1 MQTAFS
7 KADQKELIDLR
18 RFFHA
23 YPELKFEENITSKK
37 IQEKLKEYGYQPKAG
52 MAKTGVIALHSNT
65 KERCILLRADMDALP
80 LKELNNVSYKSLREN
95 AMHACGHDM
104 HMATLLMAAK
114 HLKNEKIPGNLKFV
128 FQPGEEGGN
137 GALRMIEQG
146 VLENPRVEAAFG
158 LHVWSQLPVGKVA
171 VSPGGIM
178 ASVDEF
184 NLVIRGKGGH
194 GAMPH
199 QTVDSIVVAS
209 HVVTSL
215 QSIVGR
221 EIDPFDSAVVTIG
234 KFQGGS
240 TFNII
245 PEETHLQGTIRTMSK
260 ETWKKIPHLF
270 ERKIAGI
277 TKAFG
282 ASYDLK
288 ISRDAPVTYNNEKM
302 TEFVREVAAD
312 VVGSK
317 NLVNECRTMGG
328 EDFAY
333 ILKEVPGCFF
343 FVGGRNEKKDY
354 IYPHHSP
361 NFNIDEESLLIGV
374 AMMKKIATSYFDY
387 FKTLRA

>member
-1 MQTAFS
+1 MT
-7 KADQKELIDLR
+7 
-18 RFFHA
+18 H
-23 YPELKFEENITSKK
+23 
-37 IQEKLKEYGYQPKAG
+37 
-52 MAKTGVIALHSNT
+52 
-65 KERCILLRADMDALP
+65 
-80 LKELNNVSYKSLREN
+80 
-95 AMHACGHDM
+95 
-104 HMATLLMAAK
+104 
-114 HLKNEKIPGNLKFV
+114 EKIPGNLKFV